1 MLRCDSMAAWFAR
14 HWKNEG
20 SLPEGGQGWT
30 YLVRRADGSDQK
42 LYVLKRLKNKD
53 RLARFE
59 KEIEALKKLSHPGIL
74 KIVETG
80 DSQEIPFFVTEY
92 CEQGDLSKANLSGE
106 NLLKRLQLCRQIC
119 DAIAAAHTA
128 KIIHR
133 DLKPQN
139 ILIRNDGSLVVGDFG
154 LCLDLNDILERLTL
168 TSEGVGA
175 RHYIAPELEDG
186 RVADPQPSS
195 DVYSLGKLLYYVLSG
210 QSFSRE
216 QYKGTPND
224 LRTHDCELGM
234 YFVYELFDKTIQV
247 NPQSRYPNALELL
260 SALDGVIMR
269 IEQKAH
275 VLNPNVRQPC
285 LFCVIGEY
293 RPAVGGTTN
302 ELMLVC
308 ANCGNIQK
316 FTGAPHS
323 QWWERK

>member
-1 MLRCDSMAAWFAR
+1 
-14 HWKNEG
+14 
-20 SLPEGGQGWT
+20 
-30 YLVRRADGSDQK
+30 
-42 LYVLKRLKNKD
+42 
-53 RLARFE
+53 
-59 KEIEALKKLSHPGIL
+59 
-74 KIVETG
+74 
-80 DSQEIPFFVTEY
+80 
-92 CEQGDLSKANLSGE
+92 
-106 NLLKRLQLCRQIC
+106 
-119 DAIAAAHTA
+119 
-128 KIIHR
+128 
-133 DLKPQN
+133 
-139 ILIRNDGSLVVGDFG
+139 
-154 LCLDLNDILERLTL
+154 
-168 TSEGVGA
+168 
-175 RHYIAPELEDG
+175 
-186 RVADPQPSS
+186 
-195 DVYSLGKLLYYVLSG
+195 
-210 QSFSRE
+210 
-216 QYKGTPND
+216 
-224 LRTHDCELGM
+224 M